1 MTRQAITTHILDL
14 VTGNPAGGVLVQ
26 LFESEKQLAS
36 GLTDSDGRVVNWS
49 DAFELKSTTYKLVF
63 SVGNYF
69 LKQGLEPFYEDIT
82 IAFRASELEN
92 HYHVPLL
99 LSHYGYS
106 TYRGS

>member
-49 DAFELKSTTYKLVF
+49 DAFELKSATYKLVF
-63 SVGNYF
+63 SVENYF
-69 LKQGLEPFYEDIT
+69 LK
-82 IAFRASELEN
+82 
-92 HYHVPLL
+92 
-99 LSHYGYS
+99 
-106 TYRGS
+106 